1 MNAELKLQQPQILGN
16 RTIVPV
22 VSETFVCNEQGM
34 AGSIRPVAL
43 LIGEDGKWDIALLEG
58 DSPVAILERLVLHS

>member
-22 VSETFVCNEQGM
+22 VSVCSVCHEQGM
-34 AGSIRPVAL
+34 AGSIRPVAI
-43 LIGEDGKWDIALLEG
+43 LIGEDGGWGIALLEG
-58 DSPVAILERLVLHS
+58 DSPVAVLERLVLPS